1 MNRQLS
7 IPALPLLLSAYC
19 ALSVPALGQH
29 QTSTFTPIQPASGL
43 PYRISL
49 REYDFGAAELPGL
62 HSNAAGRYRGN
73 WVLLAGRTNG
83 VHDLDQTGE
92 QSFPEEFQNRDVW
105 VINPTTKQTWHRSLG
120 DPSLGVTDPSS
131 GLTPAQIASL
141 TPTNNQSAQV
151 GDTLYMSGGYGLNT
165 ASEFTTFDML
175 TALDLPGLVDWA
187 VTGSGQAVDHLRQL
201 VHPIASVTGGEMYEI
216 GGRMH
221 IVFGQDFEGPYSPRS
236 DGAYTRQVRSFDIV
250 DDGANLAI
258 ANVTQTPPVQA
269 YRRRDLNV
277 VPVMRPDGAGGIGAG
292 LVALSGVFTTGFGAW
307 TVPVE
312 IDAAG
317 NPTMTDPNSASTF
330 KQGFNGYHSA
340 KLGLYS
346 ESSGDM
352 HEILFG
358 GISVQYVDEA
368 LGVVITD
375 NGMPFV
381 NDLTSVVIDSN
392 GSYSQHHLGYFPE
405 ILDAGG
411 KRWRFGANAEFFVA
425 DGVETFDNGVIKL
438 DQLTGETT
446 LGYIFGGI
454 MTNGPHTR
462 GFPDVTSTAS
472 FRIFEVVLITV
483 PEPPTWFLAV
493 IAAGAPLG
501 SRVSQFVSA
510 GAGSKFRVEVESSVF
525 QKSFLDSLSMG
536 GAHDVC

>member
-1 MNRQLS
+1 MTRRIS
-7 IPALPLLLSAYC
+7 ILALSALLGTCC
-19 ALSVPALGQH
+19 AHSAPAFGQH
-29 QTSTFTPIQPASGL
+29 QTSTFTPIQAADGL

-49 REYDFGAAELPGL
+49 REYDFGAADLPGL
-62 HSNAAGRYRGN
+62 HSYAAARYDGN

-92 QSFPEEFQNRDVW
+92 QSFPKESQNRDVW
-105 VINPTTKQTWHRSLG
+105 VIDPGMKQLWHRSLG
-120 DPSLGVTDPSS
+120 DPSTGVTDPAS

-141 TPTNNQSAQV
+141 TPTNNQFAQV
-151 GDTLYMSGGYGLNT
+151 GDTLYVTGGYGLNT
-165 ASEFTTFDML
+165 ANEFTTFDML
-175 TALDLPGLVDWA
+175 TALDLPGLVDWV
-187 VTGSGQAVDHLRQL
+187 VTGSGQAANHIRQV
-201 VHPIASVTGGEMYEI
+201 VHPVASVTGGAMFEMS
-216 GGRMH
+216 GRMH

-236 DGAYTRQVRSFDIV
+236 DGAYTRQVRTFDIV
-250 DDGANLAI
+250 DDGTNLAV
-258 ANVTQTPPVQA
+258 ANVTLTPPVQS

-277 VPVMRPDGAGGIGAG
+277 VPVMRPDGAGGANEG

-312 IDAAG
+312 IDATG
-317 NPTMTDPNSASTF
+317 NPTMADPAAAATF

-346 ESSGDM
+346 ESNGEM

-368 LGVVITD
+368 LGDVVTD
-375 NGMPFV
+375 DAMPFV
-381 NDLTSVVIDSN
+381 NDVTSVVIDSS
-392 GSYSQHHLGYFPE
+392 GSFSQHHLGYFPE
-405 ILDAGG
+405 ILDASG

-425 DGVETFDNGVIKL
+425 DEVETFDNGVFKL
-438 DQLTGETT
+438 DQLAGKTT

-472 FRIFEVVLITV
+472 LRVFEVVLIRV
-483 PEPPTWFLAV
+483 PEPPAWLLAV
-493 IAAGAPLG
+493 FAAG
-501 SRVSQFVSA
+501 VSPGYRAVSFAFV
-510 GAGSKFRVEVESSVF
+510 GACSKN
-525 QKSFLDSLSMG
+525 SFE
-536 GAHDVC
+536 GAAVIPRCCS